1 MMSLSKKIIIA
12 SLFGALTVSSCKI
25 SSEAIRPQQDLP
37 DYYRATD
44 RDTLNNIGEHVWTS
58 FYRDSLLSDLIQR
71 AIENNLDRISASYE
85 VDATGTGVM
94 LAQSNFLPF
103 INGGVRASVE
113 KFGQYTMNGIGNDDT
128 NRSESLPGDMKLPNP
143 YPEMFAGV
151 TFGWEANLWG
161 KLSAIKQSAV
171 SRYLASKEMRHGV
184 TSMIVFSVA
193 DNYFELLGLDQRKH
207 VLLENIGLQ
216 ELALELVKIQKVG
229 GKVNQLAVDQFES
242 QLLHTK
248 TLLVQV
254 NQEILIAEAKLNH
267 LMARY
272 PAKIQ
277 RTLIENY
284 DSLPALLA
292 GDPDHLIFN
301 RPDIREKE
309 FNLASANAD
318 AMAARAAFYPSLGL
332 AGAAGLSSLRM
343 TKLLDLPGA
352 AAYSIGA
359 NLTAPILQRKR
370 VKALYER
377 AKANQKL
384 MLTDYQRTILNAYY
398 EVYGVLNN
406 CYNLNQQ
413 VMLKQQE
420 AEVQRRAFNSSNDLF
435 SVGYAT
441 YLEVITA
448 QRRLLEVELE
458 LSDLKRR
465 QLKSTALLYRALGGG
480 WKDPASS
487 L

>member
-1 MMSLSKKIIIA
+1 MMDVSKKILMISI
-12 SLFGALTVSSCKI
+12 GALILSACKI
-25 SSEAIRPQQDLP
+25 SSEAVTADRHLPSYFRPAD
-37 DYYRATD
+37 TD
-44 RDTLNNIGEHVWTS
+44 TINNIGDHAWTS
-58 FYRDSLLSDLIQR
+58 FYRDSLLTDLIQN
-71 AIENNLDRISASYE
+71 AIKNNLDRIGSSYR
-85 VDATGTGVM
+85 VDATGTGVL

-103 INGGVRASVE
+103 VNGGVRASVE
-113 KFGQYTMNGIGNDDT
+113 KYGEYTMNGIGNDDT
-128 NRSESLPGDMKLPNP
+128 NRSSTLPEDKKLPNP
-143 YPEMFAGV
+143 YPELFAGI

-161 KLSAIKQSAV
+161 RLSAIKQSAV

-193 DNYFELLGLDQRKH
+193 NNYFELIGLDQRKN
-207 VLLENIGLQ
+207 VLLENIELQ
-216 ELALELVKIQKVG
+216 ELALELVKIQKAG

-242 QLLHTK
+242 QLLHTR

-254 NQEILIAEAKLNH
+254 NQEILMAEAHLNQ

-272 PAKIQ
+272 PAE
-277 RTLIENY
+277 IERSSIADY
-284 DSLPALLA
+284 DSLPSLYA

-301 RPDIREKE
+301 RPDIREQE
-309 FNLASANAD
+309 FNLESANAD
-318 AMAARAAFYPSLGL
+318 AMVARAAFYPSLNL
-332 AGAAGLSSLRM
+332 TGAAGLSSLRLS
-343 TKLLDLPGA
+343 KFLDLPGA

-359 NLTAPILQRKR
+359 NLTAPIIQRKR
-370 VKALYER
+370 VKAMYER
-377 AKANQKL
+377 AKANQKVV
-384 MLTDYQRTILNAYY
+384 LTDYQRTLLNAYY

-406 CYNLNQQ
+406 CHNLNAQ
-413 VMLKQQE
+413 VELKQQE
-420 AEVQRRAFNSSNDLF
+420 AEVQRRAFTSSNDLF

-480 WKDPASS
+480 WRDSASS
-487 L
+487 M

>member
-1 MMSLSKKIIIA
+1 MKLSTKILVIGSLIA
-12 SLFGALTVSSCKI
+12 LVVSSCKI
-25 SSEAIRPQQDLP
+25 PFEAVSPDRRLP
-37 DYYRATD
+37 DYYRAFDTD
-44 RDTLNNIGEHVWTS
+44 TINNIGDHAWTT
-58 FYRDSLLSDLIQR
+58 FYRDSLLTDLIQN
-71 AIENNLDRISASYE
+71 AIERNLDRISASYE
-85 VDATGTGVM
+85 VDATGTGIK

-113 KFGQYTMNGIGNDDT
+113 KFGEYTMNGIGNDDT
-128 NRSESLPGDMKLPNP
+128 NRSESLPSDKKLPNP
-143 YPEMFAGV
+143 YPEMFAGI

-171 SRYLASKEMRHGV
+171 SRYFASKEMRHGV

-193 DNYFELLGLDQRKH
+193 DSYFELIGLDQRKH
-207 VLLENIGLQ
+207 VLLENIELQ
-216 ELALELVKIQKVG
+216 ELALELVKIQKAG

-254 NQEILIAEAKLNH
+254 NQEILMAEARLNN

-272 PAKIQ
+272 PAG
-277 RTLIENY
+277 IERSSIEDY
-284 DSLPALLA
+284 DSLPSLYA
-292 GDPDHLIFN
+292 GDPDELIFN

-309 FNLASANAD
+309 FSLASSNAD
-318 AMAARAAFYPSLGL
+318 AMAARAAFYPSLTL
-332 AGAAGLSSLRM
+332 SGAAGLSSLHM
-343 TKLLDLPGA
+343 SKLFDLPGA
-352 AAYSIGA
+352 VAYSLGA
-359 NLTAPILQRKR
+359 NLTAPIIQRKR
-370 VKALYER
+370 IKALYER
-377 AKANQKL
+377 AIANQKL
-384 MLTDYQRTILNAYY
+384 MLTDYQRTLLNAYY

-406 CYNLNQQ
+406 CHNLNQQ
-413 VMLKQQE
+413 VALKKQE
-420 AEVQRRAFNSSNDLF
+420 AAVQRRAFDSSNDLF

-458 LSDLKRR
+458 LSDLRRR

-480 WKDPASS
+480 WKDTSGS